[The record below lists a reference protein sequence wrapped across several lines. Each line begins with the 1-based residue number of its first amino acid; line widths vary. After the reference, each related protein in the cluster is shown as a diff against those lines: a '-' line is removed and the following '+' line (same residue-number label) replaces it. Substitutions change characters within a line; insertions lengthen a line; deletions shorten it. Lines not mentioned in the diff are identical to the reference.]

1 MDYKG
6 SGEST
11 KGDKVTV
18 FCANDST
25 MESKA
30 SDILNLNQ
38 LPAEA
43 RTCYKFSNKDISSP
57 LFSVSKC
64 TNNNCIVHFWTNNT
78 VTINQGNTGRT
89 LLTGKQENNL
99 YTINIPTS
107 QKEPVSAINT
117 ATNSSTK
124 CAIHRATSAY
134 TIKGMTALI
143 QFLHATVGYPPK
155 DVGSKVFSK
164 DTTLDGLA

>member
-11 KGDKVTV
+11 KEDKVTV

-30 SDILNLNQ
+30 SDILTLNQ

-64 TNNNCIVHFWTNNT
+64 TNNNCSVHFWTNKT
-78 VTINQGNTGRT
+78 VTINQGNTGKT

-107 QKEPVSAINT
+107 QKEHASAINT
-117 ATNSSTK
+117 ATNNSTK

-134 TIKGMTALI
+134 TIQSMTALI
-143 QFLHATVGYPPK
+143 KFLHAAAGYPTK
-155 DVGSKVFSK
+155 SKWIKAS
-164 DTTLDGLA
+164 TLDILEDED